1 MTAREKID
9 RLRGKLALP
18 LFVKDLTEAA
28 SRRRTYVLRSLYAG
42 VLFML
47 AVIFARDVLFPFGDG
62 FAVLGQGGKLY
73 MTVMLIQF
81 GGVYLFLPAFTA
93 AAITAE
99 KERNTLGLLFLT
111 KLSPSKIVLEKFL
124 GRIFPMLS
132 LALLSLPL
140 LGVAYTL
147 GGLDSPLLIEGF
159 VRLIATIIMIG
170 AIGIACSAWC
180 RTTAGAFLVTYA
192 VLALLFPAPV
202 LVMESLGLHRG
213 NFLVD
218 FLSEFAGSLRLMPIS
233 DPEAVFGIFLGPLPM
248 IAWLQQMSLNTGG
261 QLAFLAKPVWLSI
274 WQTLPLLLMAAASL
288 IVARV
293 VIVRRAEVKSK
304 RYLARAFMRL
314 DSTFREINNRYARGI
329 EIVKTRSV
337 LPDDDPVA
345 WRETTKTTLGSFR
358 YLVRILL
365 LVEIPVLLIGV
376 PTAGAFDQMGA
387 RSSGIGALGLIGGI
401 LWLGG
406 SLLATVKGAGLF
418 TTERSR
424 QSLDVL
430 LTTPMPTTEI
440 LRQKLAGV
448 WRLIVVCLVPV
459 ATTLLLLGY
468 LRYSVSSGFLD
479 RGFFYTFVAVV
490 VVLTHFALAAYLA
503 TYVGLRMTTQSRA
516 MLTSVAILVA
526 MSLAGPVLRLVID
539 SDHYYARFWPGSIYS
554 PAAVIGEVL
563 WTDLETGDLV
573 YLLLA
578 NTFIYGGLALGLR
591 IACSL
596 QASRLLGRAE
606 NEPIALLGQRPVEPV
621 SRLEAQSV
629 EAGEMV

>member
-1 MTAREKID
+1 M
-9 RLRGKLALP
+9 ALP

-42 VLFML
+42 ILFVL

-62 FAVLGQGGKLY
+62 FAVLGQGSKLY

-111 KLSPSKIVLEKFL
+111 KLSPTKIVLEKFL

-132 LALLSLPL
+132 LAMLSLPL

-147 GGLDSPLLIEGF
+147 GGLDSPLLVEGF
-159 VRLIATIIMIG
+159 VRLVATIIMIG
-170 AIGIACSAWC
+170 AIGVACSAWC
-180 RTTAGAFLVTYA
+180 RTTAGAFLLTYA
-192 VLALLFPAPV
+192 VLALLFPAPIF
-202 LVMESLGLHRG
+202 VMEALGLHRG
-213 NFLVD
+213 NFFID
-218 FLSEFAGSLRLMPIS
+218 FLSQLASSLRLMPI
-233 DPEAVFGIFLGPLPM
+233 DEPESVVGLFLGPLPM
-248 IAWLQQMSLNTGG
+248 LAWIDQMNRNTAG
-261 QLAFLAKPVWLSI
+261 QLGFLAKPAWLSV
-274 WQTLPLLLMAAASL
+274 WQTLPLLMMAFTSL
-288 IVARV
+288 VFARV
-293 VIVRRAEVKSK
+293 FIVRRAEVKSK
-304 RYLARAFMRL
+304 RYLSRAFMRL
-314 DSTFREINNRYARGI
+314 DTAFREANNRYAKGI
-329 EIVKTRSV
+329 EIVKTRNV
-337 LPDDDPVA
+337 LPEYDPVA

-365 LVEIPVLLIGV
+365 LVEVPVLLIGV
-376 PTAGAFDQMGA
+376 PTAGAFDQRG
-387 RSSGIGALGLIGGI
+387 SGGSGMDALGLIGGI

-430 LTTPMPTTEI
+430 LTTPMTTNAI

-468 LRYSVSSGFLD
+468 LRYSVFGSFLNM
-479 RGFFYTFVAVV
+479 GLFYTIVAVV

-503 TYVGLRMTTQSRA
+503 TYIGLRMTTQSRA

-526 MSLAGPVLRLVID
+526 MALTGPVLRLVID
-539 SDHYYARFWPGSIYS
+539 SDQYYARFWPGSIYS

-573 YLLLA
+573 YLLIA
-578 NTFIYGGLALGLR
+578 NTFIYGGLALGFR
-591 IACSL
+591 IACSW
-596 QASRLLGRAE
+596 QASRLLGLRRERA
-606 NEPIALLGQRPVEPV
+606 RHPVRAAANRTDLP
-621 SRLEAQSV
+621 S
-629 EAGEMV
+629 

>member
-1 MTAREKID
+1 MTARERLD
-9 RLRGKLALP
+9 RLRGRLALP

-42 VLFML
+42 VLFVL
-47 AVIFARDVLFPFGDG
+47 ALIFARDVIFAFGDG
-62 FAVLGQGGKLY
+62 FAVLGRGGKVY

-111 KLSPSKIVLEKFL
+111 KLSPTKIVLEKFL

-159 VRLIATIIMIG
+159 VRLVATIIMVG

-180 RTTAGAFLVTYA
+180 RTTAGAFLMTYA
-192 VLALLFPAPV
+192 VLALLFPGPV
-202 LVMESLGLHRG
+202 FVMESLGLRRG
-213 NFLVD
+213 NFIIDVLNEIA
-218 FLSEFAGSLRLMPIS
+218 STLRLMPI
-233 DPEAVFGIFLGPLPM
+233 DEPEAVVGLLLGPLPM
-248 IAWLQQMSLNTGG
+248 LAWIDQMNRNTGG
-261 QLAFLAKPVWLSI
+261 QLAFLAKPAWLSI
-274 WQTLPLLLMAAASL
+274 WQTLPLLMTAFASL
-288 IVARV
+288 VVARV
-293 VIVRRAEVKSK
+293 VIVRRAEAKSK
-304 RYLARAFMRL
+304 RYLARAFIRL
-314 DSTFREINNRYARGI
+314 DAAFREMNNRYANGI
-329 EIVKTRSV
+329 EIVKTKTV
-337 LPDDDPVA
+337 LPDYDPVA

-376 PTAGAFDQMGA
+376 PSAGSYD
-387 RSSGIGALGLIGGI
+387 RVGIEALGLIGGM

-430 LTTPMPTTEI
+430 LTTPMPTNAI

-448 WRLIVVCLVPV
+448 WRLIIVCLVPV

-468 LRYSVSSGFLD
+468 LRYSVYGSFLD
-479 RGFFYTFVAVV
+479 RGSFYFVIATIIL
-490 VVLTHFALAAYLA
+490 LTHFALAAYLA

-516 MLTSVAILVA
+516 MLTSVAILGA
-526 MSLAGPVLRLVID
+526 MSLTGPVLRLVFD
-539 SDHYYARFWPGSIYS
+539 GDQYHPSFWPGSIYS

-563 WTDLETGDLV
+563 WTNLEMGDLV
-573 YLLLA
+573 YLLIA
-578 NTFIYGGLALGLR
+578 NTVIYGGIALAFR
-591 IACSL
+591 VACSV
-596 QASRLLGRAE
+596 QASQLLGRAE
-606 NEPIALLGQRPVEPV
+606 NEPISPFGERTIEPV
-621 SRLEAQSV
+621 SRREVQPV
-629 EAGEMV
+629 EAGEIV

>member
-1 MTAREKID
+1 VTARERID
-9 RLRGKLALP
+9 RLRGRIALP

-42 VLFML
+42 VLFVL
-47 AVIFARDVLFPFGDG
+47 AVIFARDVLFPYGDG
-62 FAVLGQGGKLY
+62 FAVLGRGSKLY

-111 KLSPSKIVLEKFL
+111 KLSPTKIVLEKFL
-124 GRIFPMLS
+124 GRTFPMLS

-159 VRLIATIIMIG
+159 VRLVATIVMIG

-180 RTTAGAFLVTYA
+180 RTTAGAFLSTYA
-192 VLALLFPAPV
+192 VLALLFPGPV
-202 LVMESLGLHRG
+202 FVMESLGLRRG
-213 NFLVD
+213 DFLVD
-218 FLSEFAGSLRLMPIS
+218 VVSELASSLRLMPI
-233 DPEAVFGIFLGPLPM
+233 DEPESVAGLLLGPLPM
-248 IAWLQQMSLNTGG
+248 IAWLDQMNRNTGG
-261 QLAFLAKPVWLSI
+261 QLAFLAKPAWLSL
-274 WQTLPLLLMAAASL
+274 WQTLPLLLMAFASL
-288 IVARV
+288 VFARI
-293 VIVRRAEVKSK
+293 VIVRRAEAKSK
-304 RYLARAFMRL
+304 RYLARAFIRI
-314 DSTFREINNRYARGI
+314 DAAFRDMNNRYAKGI
-329 EIVKTRSV
+329 EIVKTRNS
-337 LPDDDPVA
+337 LPDYDPVA

-376 PTAGAFDQMGA
+376 PSAGSFDRMG
-387 RSSGIGALGLIGGI
+387 INALALIGGM

-430 LTTPMPTTEI
+430 LTTPMPTNVI
-440 LRQKLAGV
+440 LRQKFTGV

-459 ATTLLLLGY
+459 ATTMMLLGY
-468 LRYSVSSGFLD
+468 LRYSVFGSFLNQ
-479 RGFFYTFVAVV
+479 GFFFTFVAIVIL
-490 VVLTHFALAAYLA
+490 LTHFALAAYLA

-526 MSLAGPVLRLVID
+526 MSLTGPVLRLVLD
-539 SDHYYARFWPGSIYS
+539 GDHYYARFWPGSIYS
-554 PAAVIGEVL
+554 PAAVIGEVM
-563 WTDLETGDLV
+563 WTELETGDLV
-573 YLLLA
+573 YLLIT
-578 NTFIYGGLALGLR
+578 NTFIYGGLALGCR

-606 NEPIALLGQRPVEPV
+606 NEPVSLLGERPVEPI
-621 SRLEAQSV
+621 SRREPQPV
-629 EAGEMV
+629 EAGEMI